1 MSEKKKLMM
10 DLIEKDKREQRE
22 LYEKNKSLETSL
34 GARSEDPAGDVEEM
48 NKRLEEM
55 KGRVFS
61 TAENAETGS
70 VSKAGNAFS
79 DVLSKN
85 NFLKGMAT
93 GAGSNLL
100 NKTTG
105 MGDLIGGHDYVQFQT
120 KNTDILI
127 NNEKI
132 DFKDVNFRISEL
144 MNNHSKL
151 ELDFTFSTKDTDK
164 YKGYVYTL
172 MNTIQLELNRI
183 KETGEEDFK
192 AVFDGIIEDI
202 EISESKGEYSSG
214 KITAYSKSILMDK
227 VPKLRSFQNADLT
240 IDEVIGEIGAE
251 YPEIII
257 HIDDS
262 LVGKKIPHMMLQI
275 EETDFQFLNRILN
288 IMNYS
293 LSCHLGSIV
302 CGLLEL
308 TVYDLVIETEIYTT
322 IRNNKNLLY
331 KIKGTNPFNVVEKVN
346 IIDGETEVVRVVYS
360 SDMWIEND
368 VIQCE
373 MVLIDIN
380 ENKLRYN
387 FPLVKNR
394 NMMGR
399 VIEGKITGVSSAEG
413 IAVMTL
419 DLTSGLAKLADRES
433 AAYPDKYAG
442 SFMFPYMTPMSQ
454 TNTGFWPSP
463 EVNDQV
469 VLMIDDFNESLSYVQ
484 GAVNNPGNG
493 RFSDPTVR
501 NFTLPPDPSV
511 TSPENA
517 APYNQMGIKN
527 SSSGTYGRKG
537 DSSGSKAAHQSG
549 GRPAAHFQLDS
560 SKFVVDVTSFISLS
574 AKSSVSINSQNTMGI
589 SAKSVLGISSDNIM
603 NIDGKN
609 MLTVG
614 GSAGTITVNSKGLM
628 LVGSE
633 ASIFVNATDNISH
646 ASKVIMSSGTD
657 TATYGGGSVAVV
669 AADDIKLNG

>member
-10 DLIEKDKREQRE
+10 DLIEKDKKEQRE
-22 LYEKNKSLETSL
+22 LYEGNKNL
-34 GARSEDPAGDVEEM
+34 GSTLDTRNKAFSENSEEI
-48 NKRLEEM
+48 KRRLEEVN
-55 KGRVFS
+55 GQIS
-61 TAENAETGS
+61 
-70 VSKAGNAFS
+70 GNSEKTSSGTSNLISGAS
-79 DVLSKN
+79 SEVLSKN
-85 NFLKGMAT
+85 NFVKGMAA
-93 GAGSNLL
+93 GAGSGLL
-100 NKTTG
+100 SEAGLENI
-105 MGDLIGGHDYVQFQT
+105 MGIHDFVEFHS
-120 KNTDILI
+120 KNADILV
-127 NNEKI
+127 NDEKL
-132 DFKDVNFRISEL
+132 DFKDVKFRISEV
-144 MNNHSKL
+144 MNEHSVL
-151 ELDFTFSTKDTDK
+151 YMDFTFSTKDTDK
-164 YKGYVYTL
+164 YKGYVYSL
-172 MNTIQLELNRI
+172 MNTIKIDLNRI
-183 KETGEEDFK
+183 KDTGEEDFK

-202 EISESKGEYSSG
+202 EITESKGEHSSG
-214 KITAYSKSILMDK
+214 RILAYSKSILMDR
-227 VPKLRSFQNADLT
+227 VPKFRSFQNTDLT
-240 IDEVIGEIGAE
+240 VDEVIKEIGAE
-251 YPEIII
+251 YPEITI

-262 LVGKKIPHMMLQI
+262 LAGKKIPYMMLQI
-275 EETDFQFLNRILN
+275 EETDFQFINRMLN

-293 LSCHLGSIV
+293 VSCHLGSLV

-308 TVYDLVIETEIYTT
+308 TVYDLPIETEFYTA
-322 IRNNKNLLY
+322 IRKNKNLLY

-346 IIDGETEVVRVVYS
+346 IIDGESEVVRVVYS
-360 SDMWIEND
+360 SDIWIEND
-368 VIQCE
+368 IIQCE
-373 MVLIDIN
+373 MVLLDLN
-380 ENKLRYN
+380 EKQLRYN

-394 NMMGR
+394 NMLGR
-399 VIEGKITGVSSAEG
+399 VIEGKIMEVTSEEG

-419 DLTSGLAKLADRES
+419 DLTSGLAKLTDRES
-433 AAYPDKYAG
+433 IAYPDKYAG
-442 SFMFPYMTPMSQ
+442 SFKFPYMTPMSQ

-469 VLMIDDFNESLSYVQ
+469 VLVIDDFNESLSYVQ

-517 APYNQMGIKN
+517 APYNEMGIKN

-537 DSSGSKAAHQSG
+537 DSSGNKAAHKSG

-589 SAKSVLGISSDNIM
+589 SSKSVMGISSDNIM
-603 NIDGKN
+603 SIDGKN

-633 ASIFVNATDNISH
+633 ASIFVNATDNIAH
-646 ASKVIMSSGTD
+646 TSKVIMSSGSD
-657 TATYGGGSVAVV
+657 TATYGSGSVAVIT
-669 AADDIKLNG
+669 ADDIKLNG